1 MQENYKYN
9 TAQTIHVGTAEL
21 TALPAQVYMC
31 YTRVLNCAYFSSFNF
46 KYMYLEGIEFL
57 FYAYYYYCTYQVE
70 SKVLSLCLE
79 RQADSL

>member
-31 YTRVLNCAYFSSFNF
+31 YTRVCILNCAYFSSFNF
-46 KYMYLEGIEFL
+46 KYLEGIEFL
-57 FYAYYYYCTYQVE
+57 FYAYYSYQT
-70 SKVLSLCLE
+70 
-79 RQADSL
+79 